1 MDHLTSMSQL
11 VLLDLRNNRL
21 ETIEMSS
28 TIIFEKLQQVLF
40 DKNKLSVIE
49 ADLFQIMPSLIIL
62 GLADNLI
69 NKFYSGLSVTYSI
82 PLVIDL
88 RSNNLYYLNDDSFVG
103 FNEDSRILVDK
114 ASFCCFIHTATCHPS
129 TLQTQYLTCGRLLAD
144 PVQRVFMWIL
154 GFFSIV
160 CNISVFIYQF
170 RRQDGNKVQKLF
182 ISSLSWS
189 DMLMGIYMVMI
200 ASADIYYRN
209 YFPSEAWRVSIPCK
223 VAGTL
228 SFLSSEASVF
238 FVTLI
243 SIDRLMG
250 IRFTFSEYRIGS
262 RSSRVVTSVS
272 WVIALALSISSA
284 FIPNMNPDV
293 YDVSEVCTGLPLSR
307 GEVYET
313 RFHYVDRTLSS
324 SSSSTRSSYCYN
336 VLDYLYETNTHPGM
350 YFGIAIFTTLNLL
363 FFFIVA
369 VCYVLIFLT
378 SVQSAKNAG
387 QGRNQ
392 KRELKMAMR
401 MGVIVLTDMA
411 CWVPI
416 IIISILVQSGRYIVT
431 PKIYTW
437 IVTFV
442 LPINSAIN
450 PFLYTLVDA
459 LYDKLDKRNKYG

>member
-1 MDHLTSMSQL
+1 
-11 VLLDLRNNRL
+11 
-21 ETIEMSS
+21 
-28 TIIFEKLQQVLF
+28 
-40 DKNKLSVIE
+40 
-49 ADLFQIMPSLIIL
+49 MPSLIFL
-62 GLADNLI
+62 SLAENLI
-69 NKFYSGLSVTYSI
+69 DKFYSGLSLSYSI

-88 RSNNLYYLNDDSFVG
+88 RLNNLYYINDDSFVG
-103 FNEDSRILVDK
+103 FNEDTKILVDK
-114 ASFCCFIHTATCHPS
+114 GAICCFIHTATCIPS
-129 TLQTQYLTCGRLLAD
+129 TLPTQYLTCGRLLAN
-144 PVQRVFMWIL
+144 PVQRIFMWIL
-154 GFFSIV
+154 GLFSVV

-170 RRQDGNKVQKLF
+170 RRQEGNKVQKLF

-189 DMLMGIYMVMI
+189 DMLMGTYMVMI
-200 ASADIYYRN
+200 ASADIYYRI

-262 RSSRVVTSVS
+262 RSSRVLAFVS
-272 WVIALALSISSA
+272 WVIALVLSISSA
-284 FIPNMNPDV
+284 FIPNINPDV

-307 GEVYET
+307 SD
-313 RFHYVDRTLSS
+313 FHEAQSYYVDRLISLDTQ
-324 SSSSTRSSYCYN
+324 SYPNSPIHY
-336 VLDYLYETNTHPGM
+336 VVVTDTYPGM
-350 YFGIAIFTTLNLL
+350 YFGIAVFAALNLL
-363 FFFIVA
+363 CFFIVA
-369 VCYVLIFLT
+369 LSYVLIFIT

-387 QGRNQ
+387 LGRNQ

-416 IIISILVQSGRYIVT
+416 IVLSILVQSGRYIVS

-459 LYDKLDKRNKYG
+459 LYDKLDKRISKETWLNSAYVTTHKECHL